1 MLMWTVAVKRT
12 SPRQLAAVAGVAL
25 MILFLAGGAA
35 RTASSGADEA
45 GAFVRDLAEQATK
58 VLADPAL
65 TPAERRGEIGR
76 LLLSRVDTQRIGR
89 FVLGRYWNKTSE
101 AEHREYLRLFDAYI
115 VATYAQRLESYSGDR
130 LSVETARHLSETRA
144 VVSTRLIR
152 PEGAPIQADWQLL
165 RSAGGGK
172 WRVVDVIIEG
182 VSMALTQRSEFGAVI
197 KASGGRIAPLLDR
210 LREKTA
216 TLTAAAATTPN

>member
-1 MLMWTVAVKRT
+1 MLMWTVAFGRT

-130 LSVETARHLSETRA
+130 LSVETARRLSETRA